1 MGYPMSAIVGQE
13 EARLALCLLAV
24 NPAVGGVLLIGGRG
38 VGKSVLARGLKRFCT
53 EPWMQAGWTEVP
65 VYINQEQLARKNG
78 ILERAKSRWLYMDE
92 INLLADQAAR
102 TLSVEAD
109 CRGMIGTMDPE
120 EGSLPEYLK
129 ERFGLTVFLEGEK
142 EPEKRMEIIRRNL
155 EYEATPERFQ
165 SNWEMRER
173 KLAAQIQTA
182 QKRMRQVRVTESARA
197 AAAEMTEEAG
207 CEGNR
212 AELYLI
218 ETARALAA
226 WGNATVICASHL
238 AHAAYFVLPG
248 RGRVRLSG
256 QWRNAFSKET
266 QEEPGARVSPSEPSR
281 QESGEVSVTADG
293 QAASPAGDQTSRTA
307 SSSGGQ
313 TSQSTSPA
321 GRPASASASPSDGE
335 MSAESGEATSQ
346 GSDENQEWPK
356 MEQLP
361 DENAWLLQEERQK
374 RHAPGKSGRRRE
386 LQISSDTGHCIRA
399 VPGSCR
405 EFSEIA
411 LGATLLHAAAHS
423 GGKLPLQIQ
432 ETDIRKKVREGRGGY
447 YILFAVDASA
457 SMGGA
462 KRLELTG
469 RTIISMLRESYEKR
483 DKVAMAAF
491 QGQSA
496 SLLLEFTNSPEL
508 AQKRLQAFPVKGRTP
523 LAEGLRLSR
532 QILLGAMQKE
542 RGAFPVLVLITDG
555 RATAG
560 GEDPVQEALLEA
572 RQFAQTQIPCIVI
585 DTEQGRVRLGIAGK
599 LAKEMNGRLCRL
611 QGDETELGSLIQR
624 ALL

>member
-53 EPWMQAGWTEVP
+53 ELRMQAGWTEVP
-65 VYINQEQLARKNG
+65 VYINQEQLAGKNG
-78 ILERAKSRWLYMDE
+78 ILERAKSSWLYMDE
-92 INLLADQAAR
+92 INLLADKAGR
-102 TLSVEAD
+102 TLAVEAD

-165 SNWEMRER
+165 SSWKMREQ
-173 KLAAQIQTA
+173 KLAAQIQAA
-182 QKRMRQVRVTESARA
+182 QKQMRQVRVTESARA

-207 CEGNR
+207 CAGNR

-226 WGNATVICASHL
+226 WENATVICASHL

-248 RGRVRLSG
+248 RGKLRLSG
-256 QWRNAFSKET
+256 QWRNAFSKGT
-266 QEEPGARVSPSEPSR
+266 QEEPGARVSPPEPSR
-281 QESGEVSVTADG
+281 QESGEGSVTAAGG
-293 QAASPAGDQTSRTA
+293 QAASP
-307 SSSGGQ
+307 SGEPAA
-313 TSQSTSPA
+313 SPA
-321 GRPASASASPSDGE
+321 GRPASTSASPSDGE
-335 MSAESGEATSQ
+335 ITAESGKSTSQ
-346 GSDENQEWPK
+346 DSDENQEWPQ
-356 MEQLP
+356 MEQPP

-374 RHAPGKSGRRRE
+374 RHAPGKNGRRRE

-405 EFSEIA
+405 EFLEIA
-411 LGATLLHAAAHS
+411 LSATLLHAAAHS
-423 GGKLPLQIQ
+423 GGKLPLQIR

-469 RTIISMLRESYEKR
+469 RTIVSMLRESYEKR
-483 DKVAMAAF
+483 DKVAMAVF

-532 QILLGAMQKE
+532 RILLGAMQKE

-572 RQFAQTQIPCIVI
+572 RQFAQAQIPCIVI

-599 LAKEMNGRLCRL
+599 LAKEMNGKLYRL
-611 QGDETELGSLIQR
+611 QGDETELGGLIQR